1 MGPRSGRLPQ
11 SGAYMVDS
19 YPSVYPSV
27 NQLFANIRCMWSIM
41 GHRRMDRDKSCTA
54 SAVNGCF
61 QLAELS
67 LWNNFLW
74 VINIDLRQGRLALTY
89 LRGRVVPLA
98 SNMQCRR
105 SLVLVHWPLIAHH
118 SIEFAE
124 LTESRMSPK
133 QLRGG
138 TVLSDHLRHVRL
150 CYHLLQCPTRHLMD
164 ALSSTVTTLD
174 TLEIV
179 SVRFSSVGVSMLCDL
194 HERYDAMGTLV
205 FRENWIDVPE
215 AQALT

>member
-27 NQLFANIRCMWSIM
+27 TQLFSNLRGMRSILD
-41 GHRRMDRDKSCTA
+41 HRQVDLVKSCTV
-54 SAVNGCF
+54 SAVDGCF

-74 VINIDLRQGRLALTY
+74 VINIELRQVRLALDCI
-89 LRGRVVPLA
+89 RGRRVPLA
-98 SNMQCRR
+98 CTMQRRR
-105 SLVLVHWPLIAHH
+105 SVILVHWPLMEHH
-118 SIEFAE
+118 SIEFVE
-124 LTESRMSPK
+124 LNESRMSPK

-138 TVLSDHLRHVRL
+138 TELGGHLRHARL
-150 CYHLLQCPTRHLMD
+150 CYRLLDYPTKDLMD
-164 ALSSTVTTLD
+164 ALRSTVTMLD

-179 SVRFSSVGVSMLCDL
+179 SVCFSSVGVSMLYNLLDRC
-194 HERYDAMGTLV
+194 DAMGTLV
-205 FRENWIDVPE
+205 FLEN
-215 AQALT
+215 